1 MSYQFRTKPFT
12 HQREVFER
20 SHDMKAFAGFWE
32 QGTGKTKFALDTGA
46 NLFQEGEIDAM
57 LVVAPNA
64 VHREWLGPDALL
76 KHFPEDLL
84 EQTKG
89 VSFLS
94 DKATTKYHQKAIAEF
109 LATRDQPHVL
119 TMSYS
124 GFMTK
129 RGKKVAWDL
138 LRTRRVLMVLD
149 ESTEIKTPGAKRTL
163 SMVAAGRYPA
173 YKRILDGTP
182 VSNSPFDVYAP
193 IRFLDPDYWKR
204 HAIGTAGAFR
214 HTFGVYAQTRDGDMF
229 PTGDYKNLHVLHEWI
244 QPISS
249 RVLKKDVLDLPP
261 KMYSTVRF
269 DMTAEQRRIYDELK
283 REYRTVLESGE
294 EVTAEL
300 TIVRQLRLQQVACGY
315 LPTPIEEGQ
324 SAQPVHLIGDRNPR
338 LDTLIELLDFVPH
351 PAIVWARFQLD
362 IDQIM
367 KRLGDRAVRLDG
379 KVDSDGRE
387 RAKARFRA
395 GDVQFLIS
403 NPAVGGVG
411 LTLNEAKSMFYY
423 SNNFKLRERLQSED
437 RNHRIGQD
445 VSVGITDLIAND
457 TIDDHIVKSLRK
469 KYEVACEVTGDQV
482 LEWL

>member
-1 MSYQFRTKPFT
+1 MSYQFRTEPFA

-20 SHDMKAFAGFWE
+20 SNAMTAFAGFWE
-32 QGTGKTKFALDTGA
+32 QGTGKTKFALDTAA
-46 NLFQEGEIDAM
+46 NLFKEGEIDGM
-57 LVVAPNA
+57 LVIAPGA
-64 VHREWLGPDALL
+64 VHREWLGEDALL

-84 EQTKG
+84 EQTRG
-89 VSFLS
+89 FSFLS
-94 DKATTKYHQKAIAEF
+94 EKA
-109 LATRDQPHVL
+109 ATNWHAAAVKDLLGSRDQPHVM

-129 RGKKVAWDL
+129 RGKKAAWDM

-149 ESTEIKTPGAKRTL
+149 ESTEIKSPGAKRTI

-193 IRFLDPDYWKR
+193 IRFLDSQYWKR

-214 HTFGVYAQTRDGDMF
+214 HTFGVYAQTKAGDEF
-229 PTGDYKNLHVLHEWI
+229 PTGDYKNLDVLHEWI

-261 KMYSTVRF
+261 KVYNTVRF
-269 DMTAEQRRIYDELK
+269 DMTGEQRRIYDELK
-283 REYRTVLESGE
+283 KDYRTILESGE
-294 EVTAEL
+294 EITAEL

-315 LPTPIEEGQ
+315 IPTPIEEGQ
-324 SAQPVHLIGDRNPR
+324 SAQPVHLIGNRNPR
-338 LDTLIELLDFVPH
+338 LETLVELLDFTPH

-367 KRLGDRAVRLDG
+367 KRLGNRAVRLDG
-379 KVDSDGRE
+379 RVDPEGRE
-387 RAKARFRA
+387 TAKARFRA
-395 GDVQFLIS
+395 GDAQFLIS

-411 LTLNEAKSMFYY
+411 LTLNQAKSMFYY

-445 VSVGITDLIAND
+445 VSVGITDLIANE
-457 TIDDHIVKSLRK
+457 TIDDHIVKSLRR
-469 KYEVACEVTGDQV
+469 KYEVACEVTGDEV
-482 LEWL
+482 LSWL